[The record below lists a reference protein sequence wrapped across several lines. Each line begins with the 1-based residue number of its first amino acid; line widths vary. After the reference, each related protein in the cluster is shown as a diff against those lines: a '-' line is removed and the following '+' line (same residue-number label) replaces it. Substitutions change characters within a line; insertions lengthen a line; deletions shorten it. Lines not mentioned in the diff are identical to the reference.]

1 MKQKTLT
8 NDDSITIIGI
18 FLDNFDKDKT
28 DVEFVRQILKE
39 MLFAVD
45 VDQLYAKVNQEKEN

>member
-45 VDQLYAKVNQEKEN
+45 VDKLYAEVNKLKEN